1 MIGEKIR
8 DQRKLKGLTQKEL
21 AEKSGIS
28 LSAIEKY
35 ERGRLNP
42 SLGKVKEIAKA
53 LDIDYIVL
61 APIENIE
68 DLDLAETKFELFMET
83 HCKGFMYDKAPEEA
97 QSKIRNLFV
106 QCEAIDSLVE
116 EKQVEKEFDS
126 PTMIASIF
134 YDYISRKKVEY
145 EEKIND
151 REDRIK
157 RYEDM
162 IDKLLLNK

>member
-1 MIGEKIR
+1 
-8 DQRKLKGLTQKEL
+8 
-21 AEKSGIS
+21 
-28 LSAIEKY
+28 KY

-42 SLGKVKEIAKA
+42 SLGKVKEIAKV
-53 LDIDYIVL
+53 LDIDYSIL
-61 APIENIE
+61 APIESIE
-68 DLDLAETKFELFMET
+68 ELDLAETKFEFFIGT
-83 HCKGFMYDKAPEEA
+83 HCKGFMYDKAPEEV
-97 QSKIRNLFV
+97 QNKIRNLFT
-106 QCEAIDSLVE
+106 QCEVIDGLVE
-116 EKQVEKEFDS
+116 EKQVEKEFDN

-151 REDRIK
+151 RDDRIK